1 MKKNARFST
10 LAFTLLGLACW
21 AFSPAQAFGGNAA
34 ITQGVNQSN
43 KITGQVVDET
53 GEPMIGVT
61 VVVKGTQIA
70 AVTDLDGNFNLN
82 VPNGKAT
89 IELTYIGYK
98 ATTVEAT
105 DRKSVV

>member
-10 LAFTLLGLACW
+10 LALTLLGLACW
-21 AFSPAQAFGGNAA
+21 AFSPAQALGGSAA
-34 ITQGVNQSN
+34 VAQSVNQSN

-70 AVTDLDGNFNLN
+70 AVTDLDGKFSLSL
-82 VPNGKAT
+82 PAGKNM
-89 IELTYIGYK
+89 I
-98 ATTVEAT
+98 